1 MVVTIGVKSSLGKC
15 LKVIMAQR
23 VRQMEKRGSFF
34 DSRINKTKFKVQGAL
49 EKINVEQVLDV
60 LKVGNS

>member
-1 MVVTIGVKSSLGKC
+1 MLEGNNGS
-15 LKVIMAQR
+15 A

-49 EKINVEQVLDV
+49 EK
-60 LKVGNS
+60 KK